1 MFDLP
6 SQQAP
11 VASHSKSLG
20 AFEHLSWRMSP
31 SLSYSDWTIE
41 ILRTVGDES
50 SSNKDPEGTK
60 RESSST
66 STAESSAQQ
75 QQQQRQYP
83 PQEKQPEK
91 HPLLQ
96 KQQASLLLLRT
107 DRYHV
112 HRSVLAVGPRHS
124 EYFAAQFQLQM
135 HENVTCTSRIA
146 LEDDSRANVFPLLLD
161 FVYAQED
168 AQVTQIQIELNAEK
182 AAALYHLAEY
192 FDIPRLREMVED
204 YYRNHLQMINLV
216 EYISAAQRHAAPSLL
231 DIAVEKSVEQ
241 LLEMDPRTAR
251 QLEPLFLLQILE
263 SNQALGERLY
273 GFHASQ
279 LVVECALGEHRH
291 KLTKDLFYQLTD
303 KELLPY
309 MESKAA
315 VHLLSLDAMFT
326 SAAETAE
333 ATVESEAKQEKQQKE
348 PASYVGG
355 DAYPTSTTRALT
367 CLQKRCTQSISD
379 KWKHI
384 RNQAANSGEL
394 SRALAQAPSH
404 VLVDILMRATSEI
417 GLRGTCSN
425 VRPTTTTT
433 PESGIEG
440 RMYCLFLITLSISY
454 CLL

>member
-1 MFDLP
+1 MMFDLP

-20 AFEHLSWRMSP
+20 AFENLSWRMSP

-41 ILRTVGDES
+41 ILRTVGDDSTSNEDPKGTKSES
-50 SSNKDPEGTK
+50 SSALT
-60 RESSST
+60 T
-66 STAESSAQQ
+66 ESSAQQ
-75 QQQQRQYP
+75 QRHN
-83 PQEKQPEK
+83 PQEQPGK
-91 HPLLQ
+91 DPLQ
-96 KQQASLLLLRT
+96 KQPSLLPLRT

-161 FVYAQED
+161 FVYAQESI
-168 AQVTQIQIELNAEK
+168 QVANIQLELSADK

-192 FDIPRLREMVED
+192 FDVPRLRDMVED
-204 YYRNHLQMINLV
+204 YFRNHLRMINLV
-216 EYISAAQRHAAPSLL
+216 EYISAAQRHAAPCLL

-241 LLEMDPRTAR
+241 LLEMDPHTAR
-251 QLEPLFLLQILE
+251 QLEPVFLLQILE
-263 SNQALGERLY
+263 SNQALGNRLY

-279 LVVECALGEHRH
+279 LVVECALGEHCD
-291 KLTKDLFYQLTD
+291 KLTKTMFYQLTD
-303 KELLPY
+303 KEILPY

-326 SAAETAE
+326 SAAATAE
-333 ATVESEAKQEKQQKE
+333 ATAVESEAKQEKQPQE
-348 PASYVGG
+348 PASNISSIG
-355 DAYPTSTTRALT
+355 DAYPTSTTKALT

-384 RNQAANSGEL
+384 RNQAENSGEL

-425 VRPTTTTT
+425 VRPTTTT
-433 PESGIEG
+433 PESRFEG
-440 RMYCLFLITLSISY
+440 RMCCLFLITLSISY